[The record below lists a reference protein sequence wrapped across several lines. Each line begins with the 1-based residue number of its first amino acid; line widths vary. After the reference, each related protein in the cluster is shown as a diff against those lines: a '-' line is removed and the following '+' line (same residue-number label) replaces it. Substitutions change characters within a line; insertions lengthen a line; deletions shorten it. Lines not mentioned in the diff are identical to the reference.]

1 MIEYHL
7 KYYHT
12 DSGSEHNIENFSFN
26 DLYKFLH
33 LGFNFIKNRENH
45 FWQVVKTIPK
55 QLPDNNGYSYDVLNS
70 NNHIF
75 LSSEEMNKIAT
86 LNYGRELSFRKEKE
100 LMEFCVYRHMRHMV
114 EFHTNEILE
123 RNFRVEVDK
132 SFCDFYTR

>member
-12 DSGSEHNIENFSFN
+12 DSGTEHNIENFSFN

-33 LGFNFIKNRENH
+33 LGFIFVKNRENH

-55 QLPDNNGYSYDVLNS
+55 QLPDNNGYSYDILNS

-86 LNYGRELSFRKEKE
+86 LNYGKELSFRKEKE

-114 EFHTNEILE
+114 EFHTCEILK
-123 RNFRVEVDK
+123 RNFGSE
-132 SFCDFYTR
+132 

>member
-12 DSGSEHNIENFSFN
+12 HSRSEHNIHNFSFG

-33 LGFNFIKNRENH
+33 LGYTFIKNREDQSYQILN
-45 FWQVVKTIPK
+45 KLPK
-55 QLPDNNGYSYDVLNS
+55 KLPDNNGYSYDCINT

-86 LNYGRELSFRKEKE
+86 LNYGRELSFRKEEE
-100 LMEFCVYRHMRHMV
+100 LMEFCVYRYYKHMFNHY
-114 EFHTNEILE
+114 TSEILE
-123 RNFRVEVDK
+123 LNHKELD
-132 SFCDFYTR
+132 